1 MNARTSSVTRT
12 GAAQAAGWRLNRRGR
27 FVLRGLPVMVL
38 AAVLTA
44 LAATALSITLSPA
57 AVSSSQAGADL
68 DKVVVMPGD
77 SLWDIAGRVDPQAD
91 RFETM
96 ERIIELN
103 GLEGRTLETGEGL
116 FVPAFTD

>member
-103 GLEGRTLETGEGL
+103 GLEGRTLEIGDDL
-116 FVPAFTD
+116 FVPAFTH

>member
-1 MNARTSSVTRT
+1 MNARTRSVTRT
-12 GAAQAAGWRLNRRGR
+12 GAAAAAGWRLNRRGR

-68 DKVVVMPGD
+68 EKVTVMPGD
-77 SLWDIAGRVDPQAD
+77 SLWDIAGRVDPAAD
-91 RFETM
+91 RYSTM
-96 ERIIELN
+96 ERIAELN
-103 GLEGRTLETGEGL
+103 GLEGRTLKTGDDL
-116 FVPAFTD
+116 FVPAFSH

>member
-57 AVSSSQAGADL
+57 AVSSSQAGAAL
-68 DKVVVMPGD
+68 DRVVVMPGD

-96 ERIIELN
+96 ETISDLN
-103 GLEGRTLETGEGL
+103 GLEGRTLETGEDL
-116 FVPAFTD
+116 FVPAFID

>member
-12 GAAQAAGWRLNRRGR
+12 GAPAAADWRLNRRGR

-57 AVSSSQAGADL
+57 AVSSNQAGAEL
-68 DKVVVMPGD
+68 EKVTVMPGD
-77 SLWDIAGRVDPQAD
+77 NLWDIAGRVDPAAD
-91 RFETM
+91 RFATM
-96 ERIIELN
+96 ERITELN
-103 GLEGRTLETGEGL
+103 GLEGRTLETGDDL
-116 FVPAFTD
+116 FVPAMAD

>member
-12 GAAQAAGWRLNRRGR
+12 GATAAADWRLNRRGR

-57 AVSSSQAGADL
+57 AVSSNQAGADL
-68 DKVVVMPGD
+68 DKVTVMPGD
-77 SLWDIAGRVDPQAD
+77 NLWDIAERVDPAAD
-91 RFETM
+91 RFDTM
-96 ERIIELN
+96 ERITELN
-103 GLEGRTLETGEGL
+103 GLEGRTLEVGSDL